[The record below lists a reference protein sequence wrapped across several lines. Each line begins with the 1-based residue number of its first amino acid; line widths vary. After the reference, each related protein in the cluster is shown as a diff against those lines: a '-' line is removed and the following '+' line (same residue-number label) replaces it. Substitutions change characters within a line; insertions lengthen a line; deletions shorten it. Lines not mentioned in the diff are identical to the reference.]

1 MHFQME
7 KTHGFQGKKKRKH
20 RMKEKNFVI
29 TAKNISLKIVQFR
42 FISYFCSQ
50 EIIPSPKVGVS

>member
-1 MHFQME
+1 MLGIFNDGSQRLVAKRDTVSQTKRQKNTVSKK

-29 TAKNISLKIVQFR
+29 TAKK
-42 FISYFCSQ
+42 Y
-50 EIIPSPKVGVS
+50 

>member
-1 MHFQME
+1 M

-29 TAKNISLKIVQFR
+29 TAKILV
-42 FISYFCSQ
+42 
-50 EIIPSPKVGVS
+50 